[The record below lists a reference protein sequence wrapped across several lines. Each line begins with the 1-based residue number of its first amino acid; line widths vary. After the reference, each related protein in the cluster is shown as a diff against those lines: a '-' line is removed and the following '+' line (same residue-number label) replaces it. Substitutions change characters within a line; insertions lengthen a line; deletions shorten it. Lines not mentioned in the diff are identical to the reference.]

1 MNGIVIYNTL
11 RSSWKQALYW
21 GLGLGIL
28 GFYIVFIASSSEVL
42 EGYANLFKSMPPAV
56 LAAFG
61 VFGVSDLELMATV
74 EGWIVT
80 IYVAEAALILSIYAV
95 MAGTSIVANDEQAGI
110 MDVVLALPLSRTQY
124 IIERWIAY
132 ALISL
137 GIILLCILLP
147 LLAVI
152 LLGLDADIGK
162 ITTSIF
168 NVYPSLLLIM
178 TVTSLL
184 TTILRRRSLAIGLAA
199 VFVIGSYVFNT
210 IGASASG
217 ALATLLQDLSFFHY
231 LNGEAIIL
239 DTFDPL
245 TIIGMFGVVL
255 VGFALS
261 VMMFNRRDIG
271 L

>member
-1 MNGIVIYNTL
+1 MNGTVMYNTL

-28 GFYIVFIASSSEVL
+28 GFYFVFIASSSEIL

-61 VFGVSDLELMATV
+61 VSDLQLMSTV

-80 IYVAEAALILSIYAV
+80 LYVSEAVLILSIYAV
-95 MAGTSIVANDEQAGI
+95 MAGANIVANEEQAGI
-110 MDVVLALPLSRTQY
+110 MDIVLALPLSRAQY

-147 LLAVI
+147 LLAIV

-162 ITTSIF
+162 VTTSIF
-168 NVYPSLLLIM
+168 NIYPSLLLIT

-184 TTILRRRSLAIGLAA
+184 TTILRRRTVAVGLAA

-217 ALATLLQDLSFFHY
+217 ALAALLQNLSFFHY
-231 LNGEAIIL
+231 MNGEAIIL
-239 DTFDPL
+239 DTFNPL
-245 TIIGMFGVVL
+245 ATIGMFGVVL

-261 VMMFNRRDIG
+261 VVMFNRRDIG